1 MEGIYTVL
9 NNIAFLSV
17 VDISPIMDKVESKE
31 LIFILFFGSV
41 CCNVFIELKKMS
53 TDDHRQEM
61 QKFMIEMREKNLQ
74 KSTLESIRLKVDE
87 KESRSNVISKIQML
101 LIKYSNLKNT
111 HFYREIHDILS
122 SNH

>member
-1 MEGIYTVL
+1 MESFYTVI

-17 VDISPIMDKVESKE
+17 VDISPIIDKVDSKE
-31 LIFILFFGSV
+31 LVFILFFGSV
-41 CCNVFIELKKMS
+41 CCNVFLELKKMS
-53 TDDHRQEM
+53 SDDHRQEM
-61 QKFMIEMREKNLQ
+61 QKFMIEMREKNLE
-74 KSTLESIRLKVDE
+74 KATLESIRSKVDKNE
-87 KESRSNVISKIQML
+87 DSNNVISKIQML

>member
-61 QKFMIEMREKNLQ
+61 QKFMIEMREKNLE
-74 KSTLESIRLKVDE
+74 KATLESIRVKVE
-87 KESRSNVISKIQML
+87 KRDSTNIISKIQML